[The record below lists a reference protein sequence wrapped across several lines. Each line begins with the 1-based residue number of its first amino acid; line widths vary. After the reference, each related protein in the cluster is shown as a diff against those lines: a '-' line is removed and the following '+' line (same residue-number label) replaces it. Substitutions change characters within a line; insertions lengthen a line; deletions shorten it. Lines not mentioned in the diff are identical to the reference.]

1 MAKLQD
7 QKDPIRKEGRKKGTT
22 TQKMVTFR
30 CDLENVEYLERQP
43 NKGRY
48 LNNLIR
54 FDREAVK
61 LGGADLDD

>member
-1 MAKLQD
+1 MAKLQN
-7 QKDPIRKEGRKKGTT
+7 QKDPIRKEGRKKGKT

-48 LNNLIR
+48 LNNLIK
-54 FDREAVK
+54 FDRETVK
-61 LGGADLDD
+61 HGGVDLDD